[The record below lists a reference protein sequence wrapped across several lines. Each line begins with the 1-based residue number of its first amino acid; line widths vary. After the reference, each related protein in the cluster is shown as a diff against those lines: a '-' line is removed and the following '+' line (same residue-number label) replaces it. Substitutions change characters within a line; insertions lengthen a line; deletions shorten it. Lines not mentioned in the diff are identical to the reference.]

1 VSQRFIVYVQGK
13 SFFRVAGVGH
23 CTGVRHCIAS
33 SIALEWSQ
41 IDEVVVDV
49 IQQPSVRLIV
59 REEVWI
65 TPMLALIFQDRL
77 EFRYLMYQT
86 KC

>member
-1 VSQRFIVYVQGK
+1 MYVQGE
-13 SFFRVAGVGH
+13 SLFRVGR
-23 CTGVRHCIAS
+23 CTVS
-33 SIALEWSQ
+33 SIVLEWSQ

-49 IQQPSVRLIV
+49 IQQPSIRLTV

-65 TPMLALIFQDRL
+65 TPMLALVFQDGL
-77 EFRYLMYQT
+77 KFRYFMYQT